1 MSGNKLESS
10 LLDNKLS
17 FTQQRRVILEEME
30 KADTHLTADEIYF
43 LVKKRMA
50 KVSVGTIY
58 RNLGVL
64 TELGLIDKVV
74 TSLHEESHYE
84 VHKEGHYHIIC
95 LRCNKIDDLE
105 HYRALSIEPTA
116 EKISGY
122 KIKNHLIELHG
133 LCQSCQG
140 TTGKP
145 DVKKDDE
152 KKETLDSYFGE
163 SKSAPT
169 KGSFFP
175 KKRRFFFGRKQ
186 GS

>member
-1 MSGNKLESS
+1 MSENKLESS

-17 FTQQRRVILEEME
+17 FTQQRRVILEELN

-43 LVKKRMA
+43 LVKKRMS

-64 TELGLIDKVV
+64 TELGLIDKVI

-95 LRCNKIDDLE
+95 LKCKKIDDLE

-133 LCQSCQG
+133 ICQACQG
-140 TTGKP
+140 VTKP
-145 DVKKDDE
+145 EIHKDTE
-152 KKETLDSYFGE
+152 NKETLDSYFGE
-163 SKSAPT
+163 IKPAPT